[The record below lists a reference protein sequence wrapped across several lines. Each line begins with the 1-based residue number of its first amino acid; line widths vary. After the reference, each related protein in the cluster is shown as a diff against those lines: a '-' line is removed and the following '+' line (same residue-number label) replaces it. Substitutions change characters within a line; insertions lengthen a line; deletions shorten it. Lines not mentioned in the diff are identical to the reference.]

1 MPTLTPLTPA
11 HHADV
16 VRIWNAA
23 SHPDYPITRHFLAY
37 NTTCCTGEAIQ
48 GRMVTLNGQPVGF
61 VLASAVID
69 NPASTLGWVS
79 AIAVHPSA
87 QRQGLG
93 SELLAW
99 AESWLKEKGC
109 QRIRL
114 GGNLRPFL
122 PGLPVPSSP
131 TLLPK
136 GEGSLS
142 PSPSGGGARG
152 EGFFN
157 KRGFQSPANQPYEYD
172 IARSLK
178 DYQSLYP
185 KPAQAELLPMKPGQE
200 PALLEFLVREYPG
213 RWEFEAREFVKNGG
227 RPSDFLLLWVNGT
240 VQGFCRT
247 TLPDSER
254 PIERFYP
261 QRLGQ
266 PWGQFGPLGLSKA
279 VRGQGLGGYLID
291 AAAVHLQSLG
301 VDGCVIDWTALVEL
315 YGKFGFTVYN
325 QYISLFKPT

>member
-1 MPTLTPLTPA
+1 MQTLFPFTPA
-11 HHADV
+11 YHADA

-23 SHPDYPITRHFLAY
+23 SHPDYPITPHFLAY
-37 NTTCCTGEAIQ
+37 NVTPCTDEIIE
-48 GRMVTLNGQPVGF
+48 GRVATLNSQPVGF
-61 VLASAVID
+61 VLASAVTD
-69 NPASTLGWVS
+69 DPAITLGWVS

-87 QRQGLG
+87 QRQGIG

-99 AESWLKEKGC
+99 AEGWLKEKNC
-109 QRIRL
+109 KRIRL

-122 PGLPVPSSP
+122 PGLPSP
-131 TLLPK
+131 LGRGAG
-136 GEGSLS
+136 GEGAL
-142 PSPSGGGARG
+142 P
-152 EGFFN
+152 FFN
-157 KRGFQSPANQPYEYD
+157 KRGFQSPAHQPYEYD

-178 DYQSLYP
+178 DYQPLYT

-200 PALLEFLVREYPG
+200 PALLEFLTREYPG

-227 RPSDFLLLWVNGT
+227 RPGDFLLLWVNGA
-240 VQGFCRT
+240 VQGFCRL
-247 TLPDSER
+247 TLTDSER

-291 AAAVHLQSLG
+291 AAAVHLKSLG
-301 VDGCVIDWTALVEL
+301 VDGCVIDWTSLVEL

-325 QYISLFKPT
+325 RYISLFKPI